1 MREVKV
7 LELQLLRLGEVA
19 DPALGHSVE
28 AGPEAKEFQATGELR
43 NEGSACPRKGFSH
56 QGSSKGHRGPG
67 ERRAAGEA
75 GWVGV
80 GWQKRHGG
88 DRVWPPPRL
97 SGPPFLCYSAKDF
110 VLSLTGFSSFAQ
122 SQICP

>member
-7 LELQLLRLGEVA
+7 LELQLLRLWEVA

-75 GWVGV
+75 EWERGGRTDMGV
-80 GWQKRHGG
+80 TACGPLPASLGLRFSVTQQKI
-88 DRVWPPPRL
+88 L
-97 SGPPFLCYSAKDF
+97 YYL
-110 VLSLTGFSSFAQ
+110 
-122 SQICP
+122 